1 MMVLDT
7 PEQQA
12 IMDRMKGLEY
22 NSEAHIAL
30 LKEYW
35 ELTKKIYKGT
45 FYEGM
50 IDPPN
55 EEAYEIMRETYANE
69 KQHYIIK

>member
-35 ELTKKIYKGT
+35 ET
-45 FYEGM
+45 
-50 IDPPN
+50 
-55 EEAYEIMRETYANE
+55 NE
-69 KQHYIIK
+69 KNLQRNIL

>member
-35 ELTKKIYKGT
+35 ELTKKFTKEH
-45 FYEGM
+45 FM
-50 IDPPN
+50 
-55 EEAYEIMRETYANE
+55 
-69 KQHYIIK
+69 KV